1 MRDMPDQQS
10 ALDHLNS
17 VIAARGRG
25 GVFSVALDLGQDSSH
40 VSKWRNR
47 RRPIPP
53 HLINRIMSLSGDLR
67 AGTGPD
73 GPNLPDTGPRGPDG
87 PQNGHKGHHSPHT
100 HPDTGPNGQNDG
112 QNDGPDGPDTGPD
125 GPDTGPDGP
134 DTGPD
139 GPDGPDTG
147 PVAAPRGL
155 EQLEAAVIAA
165 RPAETFIL
173 DAAPTPATGP
183 NALEVNDW
191 RDQVW
196 LPLHDL
202 LAGIKGPLVGAHIA
216 ALARS
221 GHGRTACAATHR
233 TAERL
238 GIAEI
243 AANGHWTADLAI
255 IAIYAASLRS
265 VLSDR
270 EQVA

>member
-1 MRDMPDQQS
+1 M
-10 ALDHLNS
+10 
-17 VIAARGRG
+17 
-25 GVFSVALDLGQDSSH
+25 
-40 VSKWRNR
+40 
-47 RRPIPP
+47 
-53 HLINRIMSLSGDLR
+53 
-67 AGTGPD
+67 
-73 GPNLPDTGPRGPDG
+73 
-87 PQNGHKGHHSPHT
+87 
-100 HPDTGPNGQNDG
+100 
-112 QNDGPDGPDTGPD
+112 
-125 GPDTGPDGP
+125 
-134 DTGPD
+134 
-139 GPDGPDTG
+139 
-147 PVAAPRGL
+147 AAPRGL

-183 NALEVNDW
+183 ATGPNALEVNDW

-202 LAGIKGPLVGAHIA
+202 LAGIKGPPVGAHIA

-243 AANGHWTADLAI
+243 AANGHWTADIAI